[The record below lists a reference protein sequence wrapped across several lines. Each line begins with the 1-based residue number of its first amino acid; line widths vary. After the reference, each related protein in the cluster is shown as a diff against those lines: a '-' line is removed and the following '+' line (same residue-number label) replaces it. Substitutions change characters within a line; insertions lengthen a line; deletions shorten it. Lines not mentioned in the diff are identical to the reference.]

1 MDDSWHTHKQVSI
14 IQVKVSRSQCGW
26 LVYMCVMTHSYV
38 CHDLFICV
46 TWLIH
51 ICDTTFSI
59 SLLYITFIYVT
70 WLVMSHVNESCHI
83 WTSHV
88 TYERVMSHMNESCHM
103 WMSHV
108 TYERVMS
115 HMNESCHIYA
125 VHNVR
130 GINSAHAHA
139 KMMPQ
144 KKWCQCHKLNYRRD
158 ATNSIIMKMTHSYWP
173 RHRRRVTWC
182 AHRDVTN
189 SIITEM
195 SRTLLS

>member
-1 MDDSWHTHKQVSI
+1 M
-14 IQVKVSRSQCGW
+14 W
-26 LVYMCVMTHSYV
+26 LACLHV
-38 CHDLFICV
+38 CHDSFICV
-46 TWLIH
+46 SWLIH
-51 ICDTTFSI
+51 MCDMTHPYLWHDIFNQHTVHNVHICDMTRH
-59 SLLYITFIYVT
+59 VT
-70 WLVMSHVNESCHI
+70 CEWVMSHMNESCHI

-125 VHNVR
+125 VHDVR